1 MARIT
6 IIGGHGKIA
15 LLAAPLLVKAGH
27 EVTSVFRN
35 PDHEADVAKT
45 GATPKVADIEQL
57 DTAQLAQLLGG
68 QDAVVWS
75 AGAGGGNPARTKA
88 VDQDAAIRS
97 MDAAQQAGAKRYV
110 MVSYFNASRDHGVDP
125 DDSFWQ
131 YAEAKSIAD
140 EHLRGT
146 ELDWTILGPSLLTLE
161 PGSGTITVDGKGS
174 EVSRENVAQVIA
186 AAVEDD
192 NTIGR
197 TINFDD
203 GDTPIAEAIH

>member
-15 LLAAPLLVKAGH
+15 LLTARLLVKAGH

-57 DTAQLAQLLGG
+57 DTAQLAELLEG

-146 ELDWTILGPSLLTLE
+146 DLDWTILGPSLLTLE

>member
-45 GATPKVADIEQL
+45 GASPKVADVEQL
-57 DTAQLAQLLGG
+57 DTAQLAQLFDG
-68 QDAVVWS
+68 QDAVIWS

-88 VDQDAAIRS
+88 VDQDAAIRT
-97 MDAAQQAGAKRYV
+97 MDAAQHAGAKRYV
-110 MVSYFNASRDHGVDP
+110 MVSYFNSSRDHGVDP
-125 DDSFWQ
+125 EDGFWH

-140 EHLRGT
+140 EHL
-146 ELDWTILGPSLLTLE
+146 SL
-161 PGSGTITVDGKGS
+161 
-174 EVSRENVAQVIA
+174 
-186 AAVEDD
+186 
-192 NTIGR
+192 
-197 TINFDD
+197 
-203 GDTPIAEAIH
+203 IHI

>member
-15 LLAAPLLVKAGH
+15 LMAAPLLVKAGH

-35 PDHEADVAKT
+35 PDHEAEVAET

-57 DTAQLAQLLGG
+57 DTAQLAQLFEG

-110 MVSYFNASRDHGVDP
+110 MVSYFNSSRDHGVDP
-125 DDSFWQ
+125 EDGFWQ

-146 ELDWTILGPSLLTLE
+146 DLDWTILGPSMLTLE
-161 PGSGTITVDGKGS
+161 PASGTITVDGKGS

-186 AAVEDD
+186 AAIDDD

>member
-45 GATPKVADIEQL
+45 GAAPKVADVEQL
-57 DTAQLAQLLGG
+57 DTAQLAQLFDG
-68 QDAVVWS
+68 QDAVIWS

-97 MDAAQQAGAKRYV
+97 MDAAQHAGAKRYV
-110 MVSYFNASRDHGVDP
+110 MVSYFNSSCDHGVDP
-125 DDSFWQ
+125 VDGFWH

-146 ELDWTILGPSLLTLE
+146 DLDWTILGPSLLTLE
-161 PGSGTITVDGKGS
+161 PASSTITVDGKGS

-186 AAVEDD
+186 AVVEDAS
-192 NTIGR
+192 TIGR

>member
-45 GATPKVADIEQL
+45 GAAPKVADVEQL
-57 DTAQLAQLLGG
+57 DTAQLAQLFDG
-68 QDAVVWS
+68 QDAVIWS

-97 MDAAQQAGAKRYV
+97 MDAAQHAGAKRYV
-110 MVSYFNASRDHGVDP
+110 MVSYFNSSRDHGVDP
-125 DDSFWQ
+125 EDGFWH

-146 ELDWTILGPSLLTLE
+146 DLDWTILGPSLLTLE
-161 PGSGTITVDGKGS
+161 PASSTITVDGKGS

-186 AAVEDD
+186 AVVEDAS
-192 NTIGR
+192 TIGR

>member
-45 GATPKVADIEQL
+45 GAAPKVADVEQL
-57 DTAQLAQLLGG
+57 DTAQLAQLFDG
-68 QDAVVWS
+68 QDAVIWS

-88 VDQDAAIRS
+88 VDQDAAIRT
-97 MDAAQQAGAKRYV
+97 MDAAQHAGAKRYV
-110 MVSYFNASRDHGVDP
+110 MVSYFNSSRDHGVDP
-125 DDSFWQ
+125 EDGFWH

-146 ELDWTILGPSLLTLE
+146 DLDWTILGPSLLTLE
-161 PGSGTITVDGKGS
+161 PASSTITVDGKGS

-186 AAVEDD
+186 ATIEDD

>member
-35 PDHEADVAKT
+35 PEHEADVAKT
-45 GATPKVADIEQL
+45 GAAAKVADVEQL
-57 DTAQLAQLLGG
+57 DTAQLAQLFDG
-68 QDAVVWS
+68 QDAVIWS

-88 VDQDAAIRS
+88 VDQDAAIRT

-110 MVSYFNASRDHGVDP
+110 MVSYFNSSRDHGVDP
-125 DDSFWQ
+125 EDGFWH

-146 ELDWTILGPSLLTLE
+146 DLDWTILGPSLLTLE
-161 PGSGTITVDGKGS
+161 PASSTITVDGKGS

-186 AAVEDD
+186 AVVEDAS
-192 NTIGR
+192 TIGR

>member
-27 EVTSVFRN
+27 EVTSVFRT

-45 GATPKVADIEQL
+45 GAAAKVADVEQL
-57 DTAQLAQLLGG
+57 DTAQLTQLFDG
-68 QDAVVWS
+68 QDAIIWS

-88 VDQDAAIRS
+88 VDQDAAIRT
-97 MDAAQQAGAKRYV
+97 MDAAQHAGAKRYV
-110 MVSYFNASRDHGVDP
+110 MVSYFNSSRDHGVDP
-125 DDSFWQ
+125 EDGFWH

-146 ELDWTILGPSLLTLE
+146 DLDWTILGPSLLTLE

-186 AAVEDD
+186 AVVEDA

>member
-35 PDHEADVAKT
+35 PEHEADVAKT
-45 GATPKVADIEQL
+45 GAAAKVADVEQL
-57 DTAQLAQLLGG
+57 DTAQLAQLFDG
-68 QDAVVWS
+68 QDAVIWS

-88 VDQDAAIRS
+88 VDQDAAIRT

-110 MVSYFNASRDHGVDP
+110 MVSYFNSSRDHGVDP
-125 DDSFWQ
+125 EDGFWH

-146 ELDWTILGPSLLTLE
+146 DLNWTILGPSLLTLE

-186 AAVEDD
+186 AVVEDAS
-192 NTIGR
+192 TIGR

>member
-45 GATPKVADIEQL
+45 GAAPKVADVEQL
-57 DTAQLAQLLGG
+57 DTAQLAQLFDG
-68 QDAVVWS
+68 QDAVIWS

-88 VDQDAAIRS
+88 VDQDAAIRT
-97 MDAAQQAGAKRYV
+97 MDAAQHAGAKRYV
-110 MVSYFNASRDHGVDP
+110 MVSYFNSSRDHGVDP
-125 DDSFWQ
+125 EDGFWH

-146 ELDWTILGPSLLTLE
+146 DLDWTILGPSLLTLE

-186 AAVEDD
+186 AVVEDA

>member
-45 GATPKVADIEQL
+45 GASPKVADVEQL
-57 DTAQLAQLLGG
+57 DTAQLAQLFDG
-68 QDAVVWS
+68 QDAVIWS

-88 VDQDAAIRS
+88 VDQDAAIRT
-97 MDAAQQAGAKRYV
+97 MDAAQHAGAKRYV
-110 MVSYFNASRDHGVDP
+110 MVSYFNSSRDHGVDP
-125 DDSFWQ
+125 EDGFWH

-146 ELDWTILGPSLLTLE
+146 DLDWTILGPSLLTLE

-186 AAVEDD
+186 AVVEDAS
-192 NTIGR
+192 TIGR

>member
-45 GATPKVADIEQL
+45 GAAPKVADVEQL
-57 DTAQLAQLLGG
+57 DTAQLAQLFDG
-68 QDAVVWS
+68 QDAVIWS

-88 VDQDAAIRS
+88 VDQDAAIRT
-97 MDAAQQAGAKRYV
+97 MDAAQHAGAKRYV
-110 MVSYFNASRDHGVDP
+110 MVSYFNSSRDHGVDP
-125 DDSFWQ
+125 EDGFWH

-146 ELDWTILGPSLLTLE
+146 DLDWTILGPSLLTLE

-186 AAVEDD
+186 AVVELSL
-192 NTIGR
+192 
-197 TINFDD
+197 
-203 GDTPIAEAIH
+203 IHI

>member
-27 EVTSVFRN
+27 EVTSVFRT

-45 GATPKVADIEQL
+45 GAAAKVADVEQL
-57 DTAQLAQLLGG
+57 DTAQLTQLFDG
-68 QDAVVWS
+68 QDAIIWS

-88 VDQDAAIRS
+88 VDQDAAIRT
-97 MDAAQQAGAKRYV
+97 MDAAQHAGAKRYV
-110 MVSYFNASRDHGVDP
+110 MVSYFNSSRDHGVDP
-125 DDSFWQ
+125 EDGFWH

-146 ELDWTILGPSLLTLE
+146 DLDWTILGPSLLTLE
-161 PGSGTITVDGKGS
+161 PASSTITVDGKGS

-186 AAVEDD
+186 AVVEDAS
-192 NTIGR
+192 TIGR